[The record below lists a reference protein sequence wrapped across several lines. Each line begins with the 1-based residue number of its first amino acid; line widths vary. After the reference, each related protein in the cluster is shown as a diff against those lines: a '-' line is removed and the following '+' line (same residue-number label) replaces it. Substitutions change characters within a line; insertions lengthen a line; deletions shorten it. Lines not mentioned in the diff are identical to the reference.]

1 MGRAVKILITGGCGF
16 VGRRFAARL
25 LAADDNDVLII
36 DNMQNGIPVEDWLF
50 KPKYPERL
58 VVRQGDCRTY
68 FRMYKF
74 LPHMFD
80 LVIHCAAIV
89 GGRMNIDGDPLA
101 VATNLSIDS
110 ELFHWV
116 TREKDFKPKLVYFS
130 SSAVY
135 PLEMQTKEWHISLS
149 ESAVMFSGGY
159 FAKPDKTYGF
169 TKLAGEYLAD
179 FAAREY
185 GLDVRV
191 FRPFGG
197 YGEDQDMNYP
207 FPSIIRRIVE
217 GENPV
222 IVWGSG
228 KQERDFIYIEDVVSV
243 VLDTLYLKPGTLNVG
258 TGRVMNFSSLAMLAC
273 QLLDVPPNIRVVA
286 DTSKPEGVYSRVA
299 NTAKLRQF
307 WKNPFTP
314 LEEGIRKVAKHVQ
327 TKVGLEHEVAQ

>member
-1 MGRAVKILITGGCGF
+1 MKWLVTGSNGF
-16 VGRRFAARL
+16 VGRRLIRRL
-25 LAADDNDVLII
+25 LETDDNEVLGI
-36 DNMQNGIPVEDWLF
+36 DNFQNAIPVEDWLF
-50 KPKYPERL
+50 KPKNLDRL

-68 FRMYKF
+68 FRMHKF
-74 LPHMFD
+74 SPHMFD
-80 LVIHCAAIV
+80 AVAHCAAIV

-110 ELFHWV
+110 ELFHWI

-135 PLEMQTKEWHISLS
+135 PLEMQTKEWHIPLP

-159 FAKPDKTYGF
+159 FAKPDQTYGF

-207 FPSIIRRIVE
+207 FPSILARILR
-217 GENPV
+217 GEDPV
-222 IVWGSG
+222 VVWGSG
-228 KQERDFIYIEDVVSV
+228 NQERDFIYIEDIIDV
-243 VLDTLYLKPGTLNVG
+243 VLDTLYLAPGKVSPLNLG

-273 QLLDVPPNIRVVA
+273 QLLDVPPNVRVVA
-286 DTSKPEGVYSRVA
+286 DPSKPEGVYSRVA
-299 NTAKLRQF
+299 NIAKLRQF
-307 WKNPFTP
+307 WKQPFTP
-314 LEEGIRKVAKHVQ
+314 LESGIRMVVKHVQ
-327 TKVGLEHEVAQ
+327 TQVGMERKVAG